1 MARLEGIKDEA
12 ASWLQRLV
20 FRGARLQGEVPEP
33 IRLMAHSGSVMWAAG
48 FYELTSARGTRVSTG
63 LKGLASLKAASLIGC
78 VF

>member
-1 MARLEGIKDEA
+1 MARLEGVTDET

-33 IRLMAHSGSVMWAAG
+33 LRLMALNGSVMWAAG
-48 FYELTSARGTRVSTG
+48 FYEIASQRGTSVPSG
-63 LKGLASLKAASLIGC
+63 LKALASLKAASLIGC